1 MKPVPPQS
9 FNAETDALLVR
20 GVSHRFGPVPALDD
34 VSLTVP
40 RGGFVVLLGPNGAG
54 KSTLFALITRLFD
67 NVTGEIRILGH
78 DVRRQP
84 AAALRQLGVVFQ
96 SRSLDADLTVLQNL
110 AYHAALHGIGR
121 PEGRRRALEAL
132 DKVGLADRAGA
143 RVRTLSGGQSR
154 RVEIARALLH
164 DPACLLLD
172 EATVGLDV
180 ASRESALA
188 IVRGLVKERGVGV
201 LWATHLVDE
210 VADDDRVVLL
220 HKGRVRFAGPFPP
233 GITQVQIGYRF
244 PYSGETATIA
254 QPWPTAFEQL
264 FVAAENVGKLQIASP
279 QFQQQQEANAGG
291 QPFLMATGGRLNA
304 GESLSITLTGLP
316 HRSRLLRNVGVGIG
330 VLILAAGFWFA
341 ITGGK
346 DSKREQQELER
357 RKEKLLSDLVALEG
371 QHRQGRIDE
380 RRYASRRQSLVT
392 QLERVMGELDDPSAF
407 GPRSGGPGG
416 QGVAA

>member
-1 MKPVPPQS
+1 MKPVPAHP
-9 FNAETDALLVR
+9 FDAETDALLVK

-34 VSLTVP
+34 VSLAVP

-54 KSTLFALITRLFD
+54 KSTLFALITRLYD

-121 PEGRRRALEAL
+121 AEARRKALDAL

-143 RVRTLSGGQSR
+143 RVRTLSGGQAR
-154 RVEIARALLH
+154 RAEIARALMH

-180 ASRESALA
+180 ASRESVLV

-210 VADDDRVVLL
+210 VAGDDRVVLL
-220 HKGRVRFAGPFPP
+220 HKGRVRFAGLVPDLL
-233 GITQVQIGYRF
+233 GL
-244 PYSGETATIA
+244 A
-254 QPWPTAFEQL
+254 QEDNLRGAFMRVTED
-264 FVAAENVGKLQIASP
+264 ARAM
-279 QFQQQQEANAGG
+279 EAKA
-291 QPFLMATGGRLNA
+291 
-304 GESLSITLTGLP
+304 
-316 HRSRLLRNVGVGIG
+316 
-330 VLILAAGFWFA
+330 
-341 ITGGK
+341 
-346 DSKREQQELER
+346 
-357 RKEKLLSDLVALEG
+357 
-371 QHRQGRIDE
+371 
-380 RRYASRRQSLVT
+380 
-392 QLERVMGELDDPSAF
+392 
-407 GPRSGGPGG
+407 
-416 QGVAA
+416 